1 MVLEGVYSKT
11 DNAVGKFHVG
21 VKHLPKPPE
30 LPSSVHNLRV
40 NLANFIEG
48 GYHICNACTQG
59 QQRGYYSTA
68 GERTLTLVLGPM
80 KGSAGAAED
89 VQGPTETLPRS
100 DWLPQKY
107 QQYS

>member
-11 DNAVGKFHVG
+11 DNVVGKLYVD
-21 VKHLPKPPE
+21 VTHLPMPLE

-68 GERTLTLVLGPM
+68 GERTLTLVFGLNERICGC
-80 KGSAGAAED
+80 S
-89 VQGPTETLPRS
+89 
-100 DWLPQKY
+100 
-107 QQYS
+107 